1 MMFLAITSRSLNKL
15 VDVSAN
21 LVDSALSASNS
32 ERLFESSAVKIGSP
46 WSQLAVLLLKMN
58 IFFFVHT

>member
-1 MMFLAITSRSLNKL
+1 MFLAITSRSLNKS

-32 ERLFESSAVKIGSP
+32 ERLFESSAVKIEIQWP
-46 WSQLAVLLLKMN
+46 QLASFIVTNKWL
-58 IFFFVHT
+58 FFVHT